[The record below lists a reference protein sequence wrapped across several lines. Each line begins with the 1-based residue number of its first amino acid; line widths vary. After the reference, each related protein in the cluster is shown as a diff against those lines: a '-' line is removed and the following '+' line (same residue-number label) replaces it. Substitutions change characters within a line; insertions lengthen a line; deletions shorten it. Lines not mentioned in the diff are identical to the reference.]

1 MSRYT
6 GARVRRVRAMGT
18 QLPGLTARS
27 AERRP
32 YPPGQHGQMRKGKP
46 SEFALRLKEKQK
58 LLFNYGLTEKQL
70 RRIVSEAKQ
79 TKGNTGD
86 VILQLL
92 ERRLD
97 NAVFRAGF
105 ARTLPSARQLVAH
118 GHVRIDGKKV
128 DIPSFRVKAGQTI
141 SLSEKAKQNVQV
153 AASTATPSLE
163 RPGWLTYDDNQK
175 SVKVHT
181 LPDAD
186 SVPVEVVASLVVE
199 YYAQR
204 L

>member
-6 GARVRRVRAMGT
+6 QARVRRVRQLGT
-18 QLPGLTARS
+18 SLPGLTARS

-46 SEFALRLKEKQK
+46 SEYALRLKEKQK

-70 RRIVSEAKQ
+70 RRIVSEAKR

-86 VILQLL
+86 TILQLL

-97 NAVFRAGF
+97 NAVFRAGY
-105 ARTLPSARQLVAH
+105 ARTIPGARQLVSH
-118 GHVRIDGKKV
+118 GHILVDGKKV
-128 DIPSFRVKAGQTI
+128 DIPSYRVKAGQTI
-141 SLSEKAKQNVQV
+141 AVVEKTRSNVQV
-153 AASTATPSLE
+153 AASVAGPSLE
-163 RPGWLTYDDNQK
+163 RPGWLTYDDNAK
-175 SVKVHT
+175 VTKVHT

-186 SVPVEVVASLVVE
+186 SVPVDVVASLVVE